1 MSYNGGGVTLF
12 MFLLLDAVSLY
23 SRDIFSVVK
32 LTYSFWF
39 ATGGAGCYIVIPHTF
54 TLVSKYILF

>member
-1 MSYNGGGVTLF
+1 VILF

-23 SRDIFSVVK
+23 PRDIFSVVK

-39 ATGGAGCYIVIPHTF
+39 ATGGVSYYIVTPHTF
-54 TLVSKYILF
+54 TLVAKYIIV

>member
-1 MSYNGGGVTLF
+1 MILF

-23 SRDIFSVVK
+23 PRDIFSVVK

-39 ATGGAGCYIVIPHTF
+39 ATGGVSYYIAIPHIF
-54 TLVSKYILF
+54 TVVAKYILV